1 MSFLY
6 QKNTLKIFIFFV
18 CAALQ
23 GCAVVGSVL
32 VPLESIDPPKGKYN
46 IGTQVYFWTDSSR
59 GEVYTTDPT
68 DYRELMVQIWYP
80 AEGGENYQKAPH
92 VTFPKKSI
100 SSIAKTAGLPTSF
113 GNHGTQLVSNSVFGL
128 SPIQTEKFPLILFSH
143 GDGGLLTQNTSQVE
157 ELVSNGYIVIACNH
171 TYNASITFD
180 KDGNP
185 IPYKQNVSWN
195 EQAQYHKK
203 YYTNLLI
210 NYRYQDLAFLLQTL
224 KQNNLNDG
232 SVNPFKNNI
241 DFENVGAMGHSM
253 GGGTTYIAMLKN
265 NEIKA
270 GVALDGWFFGLLN
283 EDAQTNTKKPFLHI
297 GQEQFLDKDIEGDIN
312 FSKDGKRNFDI
323 YNTILA
329 TNKESYGVYIK
340 NSLHY
345 SYTDMK
351 LIYNQKAPFAL
362 PLDSLGEVDKQI
374 VDQVMD
380 KTVLDFF
387 KFSDRI
393 EQATTLRAIT
403 KHQFV
408 IYLRQRIQDPVVL
421 KAYRLDQ

>member
-1 MSFLY
+1 MSCLY

-32 VPLESIDPPKGKYN
+32 VPLESIDPPRGKYN

-100 SSIAKTAGLPTSF
+100 SSIVKTAGVPSSF

-128 SPIQTEKFPLILFSH
+128 TPIQGEKFPLILFSH

-180 KDGNP
+180 KEGNP

-210 NYRYQDLAFLLQTL
+210 NYRYQDLVFLLKTL

-232 SVNPFKNNI
+232 SVNPFKKNI
-241 DFENVGAMGHSM
+241 DFEKVGAMGHSM

-265 NEIKA
+265 DEVKA

-297 GQEQFLDKDIEGDIN
+297 GQEQFLNKDIEGDIN
-312 FSKDGKRNFDI
+312 SSKDGKRNFDI

-345 SYTDMK
+345 SYTDLK
-351 LIYNQKAPFAL
+351 LIYNQKAPLAL
-362 PLDSLGEVDKQI
+362 PLDSLGKVDKKI

-380 KTVLDFF
+380 KIVLDFF
-387 KFSDRI
+387 NYSLKGQSFNI
-393 EQATTLRAIT
+393 EKNDTYNNQ
-403 KHQFV
+403 V
-408 IYLRQRIQDPVVL
+408 IYNTHP
-421 KAYRLDQ
+421 

>member
-1 MSFLY
+1 VSFLY

-46 IGTQVYFWTDSSR
+46 IGTQVYFWIDSSR

-80 AEGGENYQKAPH
+80 AEGGENYQRAPH

-100 SSIAKTAGLPTSF
+100 SSIAKTAGLPASF

-128 SPIQTEKFPLILFSH
+128 SPIQNEKFPLILFSH

-210 NYRYQDLAFLLQTL
+210 NYRYQDLDFLLQTL

-265 NEIKA
+265 NEVKA

-283 EDAQTNTKKPFLHI
+283 EDAKTNTTKPF
-297 GQEQFLDKDIEGDIN
+297 
-312 FSKDGKRNFDI
+312 
-323 YNTILA
+323 
-329 TNKESYGVYIK
+329 
-340 NSLHY
+340 
-345 SYTDMK
+345 YT
-351 LIYNQKAPFAL
+351 
-362 PLDSLGEVDKQI
+362 
-374 VDQVMD
+374 
-380 KTVLDFF
+380 
-387 KFSDRI
+387 
-393 EQATTLRAIT
+393 
-403 KHQFV
+403 
-408 IYLRQRIQDPVVL
+408 
-421 KAYRLDQ
+421 

>member
-6 QKNTLKIFIFFV
+6 QNNTLKFFLIFFLFV
-18 CAALQ
+18 LQ
-23 GCAVVGSVL
+23 GCAVAGSVL
-32 VPLESIDPPKGKYN
+32 VPLDSIEPPRGKYD
-46 IGTQVYFWTDSSR
+46 IGTQVYFWTDQSR
-59 GEVYTTDPT
+59 GEVYTTDPS
-68 DYRELMVQIWYP
+68 DFRELMVQVWYP
-80 AEGGENYQKAPH
+80 AKGGAGYQSAPH
-92 VTFPKKSI
+92 VTFPKKAI
-100 SSIAKTAGLPTSF
+100 SSIARTAGLPANF
-113 GNHGTQLVSNSVFGL
+113 GKHGTQLISSSVYGL
-128 SPIQTEKFPLILFSH
+128 TPIQNEKFPLILFSH
-143 GDGGLLTQNTSQVE
+143 GDGGLLNQNTSQVE
-157 ELVSNGYIVIACNH
+157 ELVSNGYVVIACNH

-180 KDGNP
+180 KNGKE
-185 IPYKQNVSWN
+185 ILYKQNVSWN

-210 NYRYQDLAFLLQTL
+210 NYRHQDLDFLLQTL

-241 DFENVGAMGHSM
+241 NFENVGAMGHSM

-265 NEIKA
+265 NEVKA

-283 EDAQTNTKKPFLHI
+283 EDAKTNTTKPFLHI

-351 LIYNQKAPFAL
+351 LIYNQNAPFAL
-362 PLDSLGEVDKQI
+362 PLDSLGEVDKKI

-387 KFSDRI
+387 NYSLKGQLFDI
-393 EQATTLRAIT
+393 KNNNTYNNQ
-403 KHQFV
+403 V
-408 IYLRQRIQDPVVL
+408 IYNTHP
-421 KAYRLDQ
+421 

>member
-1 MSFLY
+1 MSCLY

-32 VPLESIDPPKGKYN
+32 VPLESIDPPRGKYN

-80 AEGGENYQKAPH
+80 AEGGGNYQKAPH

-100 SSIAKTAGLPTSF
+100 SSIAKTAGLPSSF

-128 SPIQTEKFPLILFSH
+128 TPIQGEKFPLILFSH

-180 KDGNP
+180 KEGNP

-210 NYRYQDLAFLLQTL
+210 NYRYQDLVFLLKTL

-232 SVNPFKNNI
+232 SVNPFKENI
-241 DFENVGAMGHSM
+241 DFEKVGAMGHSM

-265 NEIKA
+265 DEVKA

-312 FSKDGKRNFDI
+312 SSKDGKRNFDI

-329 TNKESYGVYIK
+329 TNEESYGVYIK

-351 LIYNQKAPFAL
+351 LIYNQKAPLAL
-362 PLDSLGEVDKQI
+362 PLDSLGKVDKKI

-387 KFSDRI
+387 NYSLKGQSFNI
-393 EQATTLRAIT
+393 EKNDTHNNQ
-403 KHQFV
+403 V
-408 IYLRQRIQDPVVL
+408 IYNTHP
-421 KAYRLDQ
+421 

>member
-18 CAALQ
+18 CATLQ

-32 VPLESIDPPKGKYN
+32 IPLESIDSPSGKYN

-59 GEVYTTDPT
+59 SEGYTTDPT

-80 AEGGENYQKAPH
+80 AEGGKNYQRAPH

-113 GNHGTQLVSNSVFGL
+113 GSHGTQLVSNSVFGL
-128 SPIQTEKFPLILFSH
+128 SPIQNEKFPLILFSH

-203 YYTNLLI
+203 
-210 NYRYQDLAFLLQTL
+210 
-224 KQNNLNDG
+224 
-232 SVNPFKNNI
+232 
-241 DFENVGAMGHSM
+241 
-253 GGGTTYIAMLKN
+253 
-265 NEIKA
+265 
-270 GVALDGWFFGLLN
+270 
-283 EDAQTNTKKPFLHI
+283 
-297 GQEQFLDKDIEGDIN
+297 
-312 FSKDGKRNFDI
+312 
-323 YNTILA
+323 
-329 TNKESYGVYIK
+329 
-340 NSLHY
+340 
-345 SYTDMK
+345 
-351 LIYNQKAPFAL
+351 
-362 PLDSLGEVDKQI
+362 
-374 VDQVMD
+374 
-380 KTVLDFF
+380 
-387 KFSDRI
+387 
-393 EQATTLRAIT
+393 
-403 KHQFV
+403 
-408 IYLRQRIQDPVVL
+408 
-421 KAYRLDQ
+421 

>member
-1 MSFLY
+1 MSCLY

-23 GCAVVGSVL
+23 GCAVAGSVL
-32 VPLESIDPPKGKYN
+32 VPLESIDPPRGKYN

-100 SSIAKTAGLPTSF
+100 SSIAKTAGLPSSF

-128 SPIQTEKFPLILFSH
+128 TPIQGEKFPLILFSH

-180 KDGNP
+180 KEGNP

-210 NYRYQDLAFLLQTL
+210 NYRYQDLVFLLKTL

-232 SVNPFKNNI
+232 SINPFKKNI
-241 DFENVGAMGHSM
+241 DFEKVGAMGHSM

-265 NEIKA
+265 DEVKA

-312 FSKDGKRNFDI
+312 SSKDGKRNFDI

-329 TNKESYGVYIK
+329 TNEESYGVYIK

-351 LIYNQKAPFAL
+351 LIYNQKAPLAL
-362 PLDSLGEVDKQI
+362 PLDSLGKVDKKI
-374 VDQVMD
+374 VDEVMD
-380 KTVLDFF
+380 KTVLGFF
-387 KFSDRI
+387 NYSLKGQSFSVESNDTYNN
-393 EQATTLRAIT
+393 Q
-403 KHQFV
+403 V
-408 IYLRQRIQDPVVL
+408 IYNTHP
-421 KAYRLDQ
+421 

>member
-1 MSFLY
+1 MC
-6 QKNTLKIFIFFV
+6 IR
-18 CAALQ
+18 
-23 GCAVVGSVL
+23 
-32 VPLESIDPPKGKYN
+32 D
-46 IGTQVYFWTDSSR
+46 R
-59 GEVYTTDPT
+59 
-68 DYRELMVQIWYP
+68 
-80 AEGGENYQKAPH
+80 
-92 VTFPKKSI
+92 
-100 SSIAKTAGLPTSF
+100 
-113 GNHGTQLVSNSVFGL
+113 
-128 SPIQTEKFPLILFSH
+128 
-143 GDGGLLTQNTSQVE
+143 
-157 ELVSNGYIVIACNH
+157 LVSNGYIVIACNH

-180 KDGNP
+180 KDGNS

-210 NYRYQDLAFLLQTL
+210 NYRYQDLDFLLQTL

-232 SVNPFKNNI
+232 SVNPFRNNI

-265 NEIKA
+265 NEIKS

-362 PLDSLGEVDKQI
+362 PLDSLGEVDKKI

-387 KFSDRI
+387 NYSLKGQPFNIKSNDTYNN
-393 EQATTLRAIT
+393 Q
-403 KHQFV
+403 V
-408 IYLRQRIQDPVVL
+408 IYNKHP
-421 KAYRLDQ
+421 